1 MRNNKLLSVQIAN
14 NLRGLI
20 ISRQLNEGD
29 KLPTETELSETLE
42 VSRITIREAVK
53 HLCSEGAL
61 EIRRGIGTFV
71 CNNPGL
77 SNDPLGLDY
86 LRNEDL
92 PEKIYQVRF
101 IMEPQIAKL
110 AAKCANDEDIAEI
123 EKSFNKF
130 KFIANDYM
138 EGKLTRKEASIRYV
152 DNEIAFHMSIC
163 ASAKNDV
170 LDRIMFI
177 ILEAYM
183 EKYYSSIDFIGDT
196 PDWYKSHNEIIE
208 AIKSRDPDCA
218 ETAVKN
224 HLEFGQDYK
233 KVNLN
238 Y

>member
-1 MRNNKLLSVQIAN
+1 MKNNKLLSVQIAN

-20 ISRQLNEGD
+20 TSRKLKEGD
-29 KLPTETELSETLE
+29 KLPTETELSETLG

-53 HLCSEGAL
+53 LLCSEGAL

-86 LRNEDL
+86 LQHEDL
-92 PEKIYQVRF
+92 QEKIYQVRY

-110 AAKCANDEDIAEI
+110 AAKCANEEDIAEM
-123 EKSFNKF
+123 EKSLNKF
-130 KFIANDYM
+130 KTIAHEYI

-183 EKYYSSIDFIGDT
+183 EKYYSSIDFIGNNSDFH
-196 PDWYKSHNEIIE
+196 KSHIEIIE
-208 AIKSRDPDCA
+208 AIKLRDPDYA
-218 ETAVKN
+218 ESAVKK
-224 HLEFGQDYK
+224 HLEFGQNYK
-233 KVNLN
+233 EANLN